1 MKKDIF
7 LLDMDDTLFDF
18 HRTEQI
24 NLIDTLGEFGISADM
39 RVWQRFH
46 DINKSLW
53 EQYERGEIEREQIK
67 ISRFERLFAE
77 YGYYASDIAAVANK
91 YFENFKEICIP
102 FDGATEFLKKL
113 ADVGRIYIVTN
124 GNSACQHRH
133 LTDAGFLPFIEY
145 SFISDE
151 IGFAKPSIQFAEHV
165 MSHIEGFDRERAVWI
180 GDSLT
185 SDMECAK
192 RAGIDFILFAH
203 GETPAEYG
211 GVSAENFGEAL
222 KILHIN

>member
-24 NLIDTLGEFGISADM
+24 NLLSTLGEFGITADM
-39 RVWQRFH
+39 QVWQRFH

-102 FDGATEFLKKL
+102 FDGAADFLKKL
-113 ADVGRIYIVTN
+113 TQIGRVYIVTN
-124 GNSACQHRH
+124 GSPSCQHRH
-133 LTDAGFLPFIEY
+133 LTDAGFLTFIDY
-145 SFISDE
+145 AFISEE
-151 IGFAKPSIQFAEHV
+151 IGFAKPSIKFAEHV
-165 MSHIEGFDRERAVWI
+165 MSHIEGFDKERAVWI

-203 GETPAEYG
+203 GGATAKYD
-211 GVSAENFGEAL
+211 GVSVENFDEAL